1 MLTTLALILR
11 HFLLSYMSPATKD
24 MLETREAADLLIE
37 GRSISF
43 ILFVDYCWRPRVLD
57 QITLN
62 NVVLGLQT

>member
-1 MLTTLALILR
+1 
-11 HFLLSYMSPATKD
+11 MSPATKD